1 MFSDPMYAA
10 IIGAIIGFVARLVDN
25 RMSDTKGTVLG
36 YLKSMAFCAGL
47 LSLWTFISSKRG
59 GGSNAD
65 YSADGGYSGAR
76 SDFYPARPRMA
87 SFQPRPRPSQP
98 FASQGYN

>member
-10 IIGAIIGFVARLVDN
+10 IIGAVIGFVARLVDN

-47 LSLWTFISSKRG
+47 LSLWTFISSKRSTG
-59 GGSNAD
+59 GGND
-65 YSADGGYSGAR
+65 FDGGYGYS
-76 SDFYPARPRMA
+76 ARPRMS

>member
-47 LSLWTFISSKRG
+47 LSLWTFISSKRSSTGDSG
-59 GGSNAD
+59 GYN
-65 YSADGGYSGAR
+65 ADGGYSAR

>member
-1 MFSDPMYAA
+1 MKSISEMLSDPMYAA
-10 IIGAIIGFVARLVDN
+10 VIGAIIGFVARLVDN

-59 GGSNAD
+59 GSTD
-65 YSADGGYSGAR
+65 YGTGGGDSYYS
-76 SDFYPARPRMA
+76 SARPRMS

-98 FASQGYN
+98 FASQGYM